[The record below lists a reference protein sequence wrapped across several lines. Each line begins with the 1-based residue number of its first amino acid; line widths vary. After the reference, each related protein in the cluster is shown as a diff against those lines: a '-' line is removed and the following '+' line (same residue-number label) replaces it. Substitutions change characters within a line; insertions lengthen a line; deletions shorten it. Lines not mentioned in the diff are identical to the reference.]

1 MAPLFRSSA
10 AEPAGAVVGAPG
22 RTLKGFSMKTI
33 RIAALAALLGTTG
46 AHAQSGTQAAYDAFA
61 PAYVVSSPDTYHKSL
76 GGIARNAQSRRDGAG
91 NDVVI
96 SEVSQHQLPD
106 VTERIHSR
114 ERRCGGFFSFETRAE
129 AEAFVH
135 SAVSPAA
142 VASIP
147 IVYTIDNQATVM
159 PWLPQVREDNIYRTI
174 KHLSTAYQNR
184 YYASANAHAPSV
196 WIHDTWLGLAAGR
209 DDVSAVLFPCSA
221 CGNQYSV
228 ILSIEGSENPDEI
241 VVLGAHLDSIA
252 LGGNTKAMLAPG
264 ADDDASGIATLTEA
278 LRVALASGWKP
289 KRTVMFMAYA
299 AEEVGLRGSLAIA
312 ESFKTDGRK
321 VVGVLQL
328 DMTNYKSGNGPDLR
342 LMTDNSDP
350 ALQSFVAALFE
361 EYLAPIGPTLG
372 SFTCGYGCSDH
383 ASWTIKGY
391 PSAMLFE
398 AGDDDGGYFPYIHSP
413 HDKLEN
419 MGDSAGRSVY
429 FAQMALA
436 FMGEVGKTAAGT
448 PGGRVADAR

>member
-1 MAPLFRSSA
+1 
-10 AEPAGAVVGAPG
+10 
-22 RTLKGFSMKTI
+22 MKMI
-33 RIAALAALLGTTG
+33 RIAPALPVLLCMAG
-46 AHAQSGTQAAYDAFA
+46 AHAQAGTQVAYDAFA
-61 PAYVVSSPDTYHKSL
+61 PVYVVSSPDTYRKSL
-76 GGIARNAQSRRDGAG
+76 DGIARNAQNRRDGGG

-96 SEVSQHQLPD
+96 SEVSQHQLPE
-106 VTERIHSR
+106 VTGRIHSR
-114 ERRCGGFFSFETRAE
+114 EQRCGGFFSFDSRAE

-135 SAVSPAA
+135 SAAPANA
-142 VASIP
+142 GASNP

-159 PWLPQVREDNIYRTI
+159 PWLPQVREENIYRTI
-174 KHLSTAYQNR
+174 KHLSTAYPNR
-184 YYASANAHAPSV
+184 YYASANAYVPST
-196 WIHDTWLGLAAGR
+196 WIRDAWLGLAAGR
-209 DDVSAVLFPCSA
+209 DDVNAVLFPCSS

-228 ILSIEGSENPDEI
+228 ILSIEGSEEPDEI

-252 LGGNTKAMLAPG
+252 PSSGTKAMLAPG
-264 ADDDASGIATLTEA
+264 ADDDASGIATLTEV
-278 LRVALASGWKP
+278 LRVALTSGWKP

-312 ESFKTDGRK
+312 DSFKTGGKK

-342 LMTDNSDP
+342 LVTDNSDP
-350 ALQSFVAALFE
+350 ALQSFVSALFQ
-361 EYLAPIGPTLG
+361 EYLAPVGPTLG

-383 ASWTIKGY
+383 ASWTIKGF

-436 FMGEVGKTAAGT
+436 FMGEVGKTASGT
-448 PGGRVADAR
+448 LGKRVADVD